1 MSRRRRHRLQTR
13 RITPMPT
20 EPTDIESAAPE
31 ETVIVVS
38 GELDFHSAPE
48 LRNRIL
54 AVFNEGTNRLVLD
67 MGALEFIDSS
77 GLSVIIAGF
86 KRFKERGGELK
97 LRSLTDR
104 TRKVLEISG
113 LSRVLISD

>member
-1 MSRRRRHRLQTR
+1 
-13 RITPMPT
+13 MPT
-20 EPTDIESAAPE
+20 ESESAAPE

-48 LRNRIL
+48 LRNKIL
-54 AVFNEGTNRLVLD
+54 AALNEGTNRLVLD

-97 LRSLTDR
+97 LRSLTER

-113 LSRVLISD
+113 LSRVLTSD